1 MDWRDYIT
9 SDPAIGRGKP
19 IFRGT
24 RFKVEF
30 LLKLMAGGW
39 DAEKIAYEYPGV
51 TEDHMRA
58 AIAFAVD
65 MLDEESFVASAQARA
80 A

>member
-1 MDWRDYIT
+1 MDWRNHIY
-9 SDPAIGRGKP
+9 SDPEIGGGKP

-24 RFKVEF
+24 RFKVDF
-30 LLKLMAGGW
+30 LLKLMAAGW
-39 DAEKIAYEYPGV
+39 DAERIGLEYPGL
-51 TEDHMRA
+51 TGEHMRA
-58 AIAFAVD
+58 AIAFAAD